1 LLKKYQTYSQTKIQD
16 LLDNPFVINSN
27 KNIFQNAYAH
37 LMNAGTDMGA
47 RMVSMVAIMLK
58 DGTWNSYEY
67 DAKEDKAK
75 YNKLKDERFYANGKE
90 KREHGEH
97 VIKEAIRRDLIAQ
110 GKQNPKDKDLVEAYS
125 YKQIND
131 LMKWYADNYIIGAMD
146 NYSKPI
152 LGNRVIGQALQ
163 NFRVFAFPRLFNMG
177 IFGSTRKV
185 TKGVTYKAIKDA
197 NGEWISKQEVLEI
210 EGALQSFAKALNV
223 VRGLGD
229 QSLNDWWKN
238 DASEITKFNIVKTMV
253 QVSLFAL
260 LYGLVSAAWDDDRFA
275 YLYGDIFI
283 GPTITDIMTGDLFP
297 VVQQVNRFVDASMG
311 GDAEAI
317 LKSFGGTR
325 TIINTMDTIDV
336 LSE

>member
-1 LLKKYQTYSQTKIQD
+1 
-16 LLDNPFVINSN
+16 
-27 KNIFQNAYAH
+27 
-37 LMNAGTDMGA
+37 
-47 RMVSMVAIMLK
+47 
-58 DGTWNSYEY
+58 
-67 DAKEDKAK
+67 
-75 YNKLKDERFYANGKE
+75 
-90 KREHGEH
+90 
-97 VIKEAIRRDLIAQ
+97 
-110 GKQNPKDKDLVEAYS
+110 
-125 YKQIND
+125 
-131 LMKWYADNYIIGAMD
+131 
-146 NYSKPI
+146 
-152 LGNRVIGQALQ
+152 
-163 NFRVFAFPRLFNMG
+163 MG
-177 IFGSTRKV
+177 IFGRTRKV
-185 TKGVTYKAIKDA
+185 TKGVTYKAVKDA